1 MFHSRGFSM
10 EDIEIAALL
19 VSRVC
24 HDLVSPV
31 GAVVNGLEVLEDEN
45 DATMRADALRLVAAS
60 AEQAAARL
68 QFARLA
74 FGAAGSAGAEL
85 DLAEVGRIVDG
96 LMKGG
101 RVELVWKM
109 QSVTWPKD
117 WAKLLM
123 NAVLIATDCLPRGG
137 TVTVEPP
144 EGTSQRFCIV
154 GVGPMVRLSPES
166 ERALAGEFP
175 SGLDGRSIQPYLTSR
190 IAKHLGAKLS
200 ITMAAGEIRVAGE

>member
-1 MFHSRGFSM
+1 MD
-10 EDIEIAALL
+10 DIEIAALL

-45 DATMRADALRLVAAS
+45 DVAMRADALRLVAAS

-85 DLAEVGRIVDG
+85 DLAEVGRIVEG

-101 RVELVWKM
+101 RAELQWKM

-144 EGTSQRFCIV
+144 PEGSPQRFLIV
-154 GVGPMVRLSPES
+154 GTGPMVRLSAEI
-166 ERALAGEFP
+166 ERALAGEFAG
-175 SGLDGRSIQPYLTSR
+175 GLDGRSVQPYLTSR
-190 IAKHLGAKLS
+190 IARHLGAKLS
-200 ITMAAGEIRVAGE
+200 ITTSAGEVRIAGE

>member
-1 MFHSRGFSM
+1 MNRLG
-10 EDIEIAALL
+10 AALL
-19 VSRVC
+19 GEVRDPPIRSLYVFNANPATS
-24 HDLVSPV
+24 SPN
-31 GAVVNGLEVLEDEN
+31 A
-45 DATMRADALRLVAAS
+45 
-60 AEQAAARL
+60 
-68 QFARLA
+68 
-74 FGAAGSAGAEL
+74 
-85 DLAEVGRIVDG
+85 GRIVEG

-109 QSVTWPKD
+109 PSVTWPKD

-137 TVTVEPP
+137 TVTVAPP

-190 IAKHLGAKLS
+190 IAKHLGAKLA
-200 ITMAAGEIRVAGE
+200 ITMAAGEIRLAGE